1 MLSTVKVSS
10 PQFTWNMR
18 IHLVLQ
24 RPHLLQRELVQLL
37 VEPGLH
43 GRVVGAQVVH
53 RLNDPL
59 HLLHALALTG
69 PDGGR
74 RGDGRL
80 DGGDDAVKRAEGG
93 ERDQQ
98 QRQQHHRVNG
108 GQVEVILHAVQL

>member
-1 MLSTVKVSS
+1 
-10 PQFTWNMR
+10 MR

-69 PDGGR
+69 PTAGGAET
-74 RGDGRL
+74 GASMAVMMRL
-80 DGGDDAVKRAEGG
+80 SGLKAVNA
-93 ERDQQ
+93 
-98 QRQQHHRVNG
+98 
-108 GQVEVILHAVQL
+108 ISSSASSTIA